1 MLYLTFSRVLLC
13 YPAQYSRF
21 SPATYTII
29 FICSD
34 IIALIL
40 QATGGALAATTTN
53 PANVQI
59 GTNITVIGLSFQVA
73 CLIAFTLFCAEFLW
87 KVRQGQIRDVTLSL
101 DRQEAASSILLYIKA
116 RRRFFF
122 GTAFPFFSS
131 SALTYQ
137 YLGMAAA
144 TILTLIRS
152 SFRVAELAHGFQ
164 SRLANDQVTF
174 ILLEGGGTISTAA
187 ILLIIFPPASHIY
200 ADLKTA
206 YRPGEEAILLQTAEG
221 FSPPLN

>member
-1 MLYLTFSRVLLC
+1 IAPVFLTAVLYLTFSRVLLC

-59 GTNITVIGLSFQVA
+59 GTNIMVIGLSFQVA
-73 CLIAFTLFCAEFLW
+73 CLIAFTLFCA
-87 KVRQGQIRDVTLSL
+87 D
-101 DRQEAASSILLYIKA
+101 ILLSIKA

-131 SALTYQ
+131 SALTYR

-144 TILTLIRS
+144 TILILIRS

-174 ILLEGGGTISTAA
+174 ILLEGGGGTISTAA
-187 ILLIIFPPASHIY
+187 ILLTIFPPASHIY